1 MLKEWKQEEVKD
13 CRITI
18 YIQMY
23 SNAVEESV
31 GDKLSGEK
39 KISWELGVI
48 LHIVKRSLFY
58 NILMFYLL
66 FV

>member
-31 GDKLSGEK
+31 GDKLYGE
-39 KISWELGVI
+39 KISWEQGVI
-48 LHIVKRSLFY
+48 IHLVKRSFFY
-58 NILMFYLL
+58 NILMF
-66 FV
+66 

>member
-1 MLKEWKQEEVKD
+1 MKD

-31 GDKLSGEK
+31 GDKLSGGK
-39 KISWELGVI
+39 KSVESKG
-48 LHIVKRSLFY
+48 
-58 NILMFYLL
+58 
-66 FV
+66 